1 VDVALSADIPTRPEE
16 TYAPPAFE
24 AYVHTRSPALLRM
37 AFLLT
42 GDTHLAEDLVQ
53 TALAKVV
60 DRWTALVAQ
69 GDPHPYVR
77 TVVLHTALG
86 RRRRRWQGERPS
98 ASVPDAADPADAEA
112 AAIGRERLRGAL
124 LALPPRQRAAVILRH
139 YEDLSEADAAK
150 ALGCSA
156 GTVKSQTA
164 RGLARLR
171 TLLADDR

>member
-1 VDVALSADIPTRPEE
+1 MALSADIPTRPEE
-16 TYAPPAFE
+16 TSPPPTFE

-86 RRRRRWQGERPS
+86 WRRRRWQGERPS
-98 ASVPDAADPADAEA
+98 ASVPDRGRPGGRGGRRDRPRAPASARCWRSRPA
-112 AAIGRERLRGAL
+112 SG
-124 LALPPRQRAAVILRH
+124 PR
-139 YEDLSEADAAK
+139 
-150 ALGCSA
+150 
-156 GTVKSQTA
+156 
-164 RGLARLR
+164 
-171 TLLADDR
+171 